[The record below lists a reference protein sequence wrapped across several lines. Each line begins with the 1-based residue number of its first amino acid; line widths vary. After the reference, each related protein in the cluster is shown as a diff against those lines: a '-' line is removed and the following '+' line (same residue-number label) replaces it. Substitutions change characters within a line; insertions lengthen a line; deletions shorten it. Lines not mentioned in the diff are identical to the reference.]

1 MTSRHPKHGWR
12 FEFSAQPRIRRSRH
26 KRPSVPGIYHP
37 RTTPSPIPPTC
48 TPHDA
53 RAKTQQSK
61 CKPTSLLRPLALTRF
76 ADCAL
81 ALTP

>member
-1 MTSRHPKHGWR
+1 MSLAENPGPFFFTTSCHPNPDGVFDFLAVDSWYRPHSGNTK
-12 FEFSAQPRIRRSRH
+12 SNSNDLRSRN
-26 KRPSVPGIYHP
+26 
-37 RTTPSPIPPTC
+37 
-48 TPHDA
+48 A

-61 CKPTSLLRPLALTRF
+61 CKHTSLLRPLALTRF